1 MSRVG
6 HEGVARSAMKVSI
19 GVAWRSGLANRQTGH
34 CVNRLRAMTEDA
46 AWQLGR
52 VPRQRLYEQIAQQL
66 HDHIIDAGLRPG
78 DRLPPERELA
88 ARLRVSR
95 ASLAQALV
103 ALEVL
108 GIIEVR
114 HGDGAVVVEHSSV
127 HHVISALRDYRDRL
141 PDILEARAAL
151 EVKLASLA
159 AVRRTGEDL
168 ASIEATLEEMA
179 DDVAAGGR
187 GVTGDERFH
196 AAVTR
201 AAHSGLLA
209 RMMQEIA
216 GLVRESRIE
225 SLAQPGRP
233 TESLEGHRCVAE
245 AIRRRNPQAAGE
257 AMAAHIQL
265 VSDVAV
271 LRDGDG
277 EQPTE
282 HDSGRSYDR

>member
-1 MSRVG
+1 
-6 HEGVARSAMKVSI
+6 
-19 GVAWRSGLANRQTGH
+19 
-34 CVNRLRAMTEDA
+34 MTEEPG
-46 AWQLGR
+46 WQLSR

-66 HDHIIDAGLRPG
+66 HEHITDAGLRPG

-108 GIIEVR
+108 GILEVR
-114 HGDGAVVVEHSSV
+114 HGDGVVVVEHSSD
-127 HHVISALRDYRDRL
+127 HQVISALRAHRDRL
-141 PDILEARAAL
+141 PEVLEARAAL

-159 AVRRTGEDL
+159 ALRRTEDDM
-168 ASIEATLEEMA
+168 ASIEQTLEDMA

-187 GVTGDERFH
+187 GVDGDERFH

-201 AAHSGLLA
+201 AGHSGLLA
-209 RMMQEIA
+209 RMMQEISD
-216 GLVRESRIE
+216 LVRESRLE

-233 TESLEGHRCVAE
+233 AESLEGHRRVAD
-245 AIRRRNPQAAGE
+245 AIRRGDPLAAGE
-257 AMAAHIQL
+257 AMADHIAL

-271 LRDGDG
+271 LRDGEGDG
-277 EQPTE
+277 EGSPGHARSSRSHHQPTE
-282 HDSGRSYDR
+282 V